1 MFDHEM
7 IDPSKQIH
15 YFRQGQSSEYV
26 PQSDTFFGGKC
37 LEMVGRRPER
47 VALASILGPFR
58 VQLLKFTLDTH
69 PSSLMHYFGL
79 LEFPVRICD
88 ALHITTHTRRT

>member
-1 MFDHEM
+1 MFDQEM

-15 YFRQGQSSEYV
+15 YFRQGQSSGYV
-26 PQSDTFFGGKC
+26 PESDTFFGGTC
-37 LEMVGRRPER
+37 LEMVGGRPTY
-47 VALASILGPFR
+47 IFN
-58 VQLLKFTLDTH
+58 K
-69 PSSLMHYFGL
+69 SSTRL